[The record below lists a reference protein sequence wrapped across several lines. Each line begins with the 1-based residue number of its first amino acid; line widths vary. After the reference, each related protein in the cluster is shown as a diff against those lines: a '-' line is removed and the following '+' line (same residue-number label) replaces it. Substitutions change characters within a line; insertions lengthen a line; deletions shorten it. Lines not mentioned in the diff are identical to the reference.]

1 MSYRTKEIYQEALTS
16 KDLFNAIYGHKM
28 LKDFK
33 EGNLDESGMSVDPS
47 EEEQLTKEEAWYG

>member
-33 EGNLDESGMSVDPS
+33 EGKLDETGKSAEPS
-47 EEEQLTKEEAWYG
+47 DEEQLTPEKAW

>member
-33 EGNLDESGMSVDPS
+33 EGKLDETGKSVEPS
-47 EEEQLTKEEAWYG
+47 DEEQLTQEKAW